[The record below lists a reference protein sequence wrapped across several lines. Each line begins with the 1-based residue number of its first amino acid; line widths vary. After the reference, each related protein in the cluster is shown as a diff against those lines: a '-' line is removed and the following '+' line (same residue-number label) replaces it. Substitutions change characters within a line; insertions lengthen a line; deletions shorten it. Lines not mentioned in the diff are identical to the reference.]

1 MSDADALLL
10 EAVAALN
17 GLKTVAATN
26 VDSRTARRTLARLF
40 EQVATTKLQTA
51 WARWH
56 AVCALSEATL
66 QLEDELFTARSSLR
80 RAHAML
86 VAVQQRSHH
95 GL

>member
-1 MSDADALLL
+1 MSADALLL

-17 GLKTVAATN
+17 GLEAIAETN
-26 VDSRTARRTLARLF
+26 VDSRDAHRMLARLF
-40 EQVATTKLQTA
+40 ERFITTRLQTA

-56 AVCALSEATL
+56 TFCVLSEATL

-86 VAVQQRSHH
+86 VAVQQRSH
-95 GL
+95 GR